1 MPTNGALVKVT
12 VAIEGDVVA
21 FFDQDSHRPIVRA
34 RVFEVVVANDHTVG
48 VGDADGTLGSEAAV
62 DRLVGAPVGEGV
74 AFDEDFPGLFGNAL
88 VAGVEVGDVNAAS
101 VAIDEAIV
109 ADP

>member
-1 MPTNGALVKVT
+1 M
-12 VAIEGDVVA
+12 D
-21 FFDQDSHRPIVRA
+21 RP
-34 RVFEVVVANDHTVG
+34 
-48 VGDADGTLGSEAAV
+48 
-62 DRLVGAPVGEGV
+62 VGAPVGEGV